1 MECIVHGV
9 CKKLDVTELLSL
21 STREHLLC
29 TLSFLFFPPQY
40 MADHSD
46 FLGWE
51 KPLVPT
57 ISVVFLGYSKWL
69 RSQEPMGKDEN
80 VLT

>member
-1 MECIVHGV
+1 
-9 CKKLDVTELLSL
+9 
-21 STREHLLC
+21 
-29 TLSFLFFPPQY
+29 

-57 ISVVFLGYSKWL
+57 ISVVFLGYSKWP
-69 RSQEPMGKDEN
+69 RSQEPMGKDEK

>member
-1 MECIVHGV
+1 MGV
-9 CKKLDVTELLSL
+9 AKSRTRLSDFHFHFVPGSIFCVL
-21 STREHLLC
+21 YL
-29 TLSFLFFPPQY
+29 FDFFPPKN

-57 ISVVFLGYSKWL
+57 ISIVFLGYSKWP

-80 VLT
+80 VLA